1 MKYTINIEHDEYAE
15 SPREWDNLGT
25 MICFSRRYNLGDKHC
40 YDKGDFNSW
49 DKLEKEIIKDNGPC
63 IILPVYMYEHGGIAL
78 ATTSFRCN
86 WDSGQVGFIFVSKS
100 KVKSEYGYK
109 NITPQRR
116 EKIEEIL
123 NFEVKLYSKYI
134 NGEVYEFVIE
144 DEDGEEVHRCSGYF
158 DYDDCE
164 ASAKDYIDYLNSL
177 NI

>member
-1 MKYTINIEHDEYAE
+1 MYTFNIINDEYAE
-15 SPREWDNLGT
+15 SPREWYNLGT
-25 MICFSRRYNLGDKHC
+25 MVCMHKRYRLGDEHC
-40 YDKGDFNSW
+40 YNTSDFNSW
-49 DKLEKEIIKDNGPC
+49 DEVEKQIIKDNGPC
-63 IILPVYMYEHGGIAL
+63 IMLPIYMYDHSNL
-78 ATTSFRCN
+78 VLSTSPFSCR
-86 WDSGQVGFIFVSKS
+86 WDSGQVGFNFVSK
-100 KVKSEYGYK
+100 VRIREEYGYK
-109 NITPQRR
+109 KITKQRR

-177 NI
+177 TN